1 MTTAGPCTFPSGRY
15 DSFPMRL
22 TDNQWRQI
30 REWLKGRGV
39 TTICPACTR
48 DGFDIG
54 DDLVTVPFYPVGAKD
69 APKQSADPMVLV
81 RCRHCNLVRFFA
93 VEPMDLLP

>member
-1 MTTAGPCTFPSGRY
+1 
-15 DSFPMRL
+15 MRL

-30 REWLKGRGV
+30 RDWLKARGV
-39 TTICPACTR
+39 STVCPACSR

-54 DDLVTVPFYPVGAKD
+54 DDLVTVPCGPREARD
-69 APKQSADPMVLV
+69 PAAKQSSDPMALV

-93 VEPMDLLP
+93 VDPMDLLP